1 MKGFNEMNRIEK
13 LEKEVELL
21 KNTLKNMAKK
31 LGIDPEFD
39 KMKFIPEKD
48 LIEKEP
54 VKKNYFIADR
64 TEHSYDD
71 IYGGTFYTYYPYE
84 EEKEYVDNEGKI
96 HNDIYIFTFDT
107 LEDALKA
114 WKENPMFDALGL
126 YIYNEST
133 QIAMGRKAI
142 RKALKKFNI

>member
-1 MKGFNEMNRIEK
+1 MNRIEK